1 MSQPLPTKAVD
12 VDQSIAD
19 QLAQHRPELVGYCY
33 RMLGS
38 VFDAEDAT
46 QEALIRAW
54 RAHDRFDGRS
64 SLRSWLYRIATNVC
78 LDVLDAKRRRARPMD
93 LSSPSPAPTTPGDQ
107 LAEAAWIEPIP
118 DNMILSTSDN
128 PAEAAVSQES
138 IQLAFIAA
146 LQNLPPRQRAVLLL
160 RDVVGL
166 RAGDVG
172 ELMGSTVTSVTSAL
186 QRARS
191 TLAARRDTTS
201 ESEAVPPLS
210 DAQRALLMRYVD
222 AFERF
227 DMDALTM
234 LLHIDATLSMP
245 PYTTWMQGPD
255 AIRGWLLGP
264 GVGCRG
270 SKLIRTVANGSP
282 AAGQYRPSA
291 SGHGYEPWALQVI
304 EVSNGRIKGINAF
317 RDTDRWFPLF
327 GLPSRLD

>member
-1 MSQPLPTKAVD
+1 VGQPQIINAVPGD
-12 VDQSIAD
+12 ELIAD
-19 QLAQHRPELVGYCY
+19 QLTKHRAELLAHCY

-38 VFDAEDAT
+38 VFDAEDAA

-54 RAHDRFDGRS
+54 RSYDRFEGRS

-78 LDVLDAKRRRARPMD
+78 LDLLEGKKRRARPMD
-93 LSSPSPAPTTPGDQ
+93 LSSPSAAPTTPGEQ
-107 LAEAAWIEPIP
+107 LAEAAWVEPIP
-118 DNMILSTSDN
+118 DEVILSASTD
-128 PAEAAVSQES
+128 PAEAAVTRES

-146 LQNLPPRQRAVLLL
+146 LQSLPPRQRAVLLL

-166 RAGDVG
+166 PASAVG

-191 TLAARRDTTS
+191 TLAARHSTS
-201 ESEAVPPLS
+201 SDSAPAAQLS
-210 DAQRALLMRYVD
+210 DTQRALLLRYVD

-234 LLHIDATLSMP
+234 LLHIDATLSLP

-255 AIRGWLLGP
+255 AIRAWLLGP

-282 AAGQYRPSA
+282 AAGQYRPST

-304 EVSNGRIKGINAF
+304 EISDGRIRGINAF

>member
-1 MSQPLPTKAVD
+1 
-12 VDQSIAD
+12 
-19 QLAQHRPELVGYCY
+19 
-33 RMLGS
+33 MLGS
-38 VFDAEDAT
+38 VFDAEDAV
-46 QEALIRAW
+46 QEALVRAW
-54 RAHDRFDGRS
+54 RAYDRFESRS

-78 LDVLDAKRRRARPMD
+78 LDLLDGKKRRARPMD
-93 LSSPSPAPTTPGDQ
+93 LSSPSAAPTTPGDQ
-107 LAEAAWIEPIP
+107 LADAAWIEPIP
-118 DNMILSTSDN
+118 DNAIFSTSDD
-128 PAEAAVSQES
+128 PAEAAVSRES

-146 LQNLPPRQRAVLLL
+146 LQHLSPRQRAVLLL

-166 RAGDVG
+166 RASEVG
-172 ELMGSTVTSVTSAL
+172 VLMGCTVASVTSAL

-191 TLAARRDTTS
+191 ALAARHGTAS
-201 ESEAVPPLS
+201 ESAPASPLS
-210 DAQRALLMRYVD
+210 DTQRALLLRYVD

-234 LLHIDATLSMP
+234 LLHIDATLSLP

-255 AIRGWLLGP
+255 AIRAWLLGP

-282 AAGQYRPSA
+282 AVGQYRPSE

-304 EVSNGRIKGINAF
+304 EVADGRIGGINAF
-317 RDTDRWFPLF
+317 RDTERWFPLF